1 MAEILFAIGLILV
14 VLTSTSVLFT
24 IVLPREPRG
33 FQRLTTMIN
42 RTVQVGFLG
51 LSRLARSYEG
61 KDSLLA
67 PAGPVA
73 LLAQLGCWALCFI
86 VGYALMLAGA
96 VHSLG
101 TALVQATGALFTV
114 GTIGLAGTPDRA
126 IDIAAGGSWVVV
138 VALQIAYLPTLY
150 SAFNRREGLVAMLE
164 SRAGVPAW
172 GPELLARHQLVGI
185 IDALPDLYH
194 QWEQWSADVAE
205 SHSTYPVMMLFR
217 SPLPWLSWQV
227 GLLAVMDGAAM
238 HLALAPSTSSSRSRL
253 CLRMGFTAVNRL
265 AAVEGFTVDP
275 DPDPDGSII
284 LTFEEF
290 AEAVAMLEKAGF
302 PVERTADD
310 AWPDFRGW
318 RINYESAAYWL
329 ADRFTAPPAPWS
341 GPRRHL
347 HSGPVT
353 PRRPPQRAPR
363 RIAHRRSAQ
372 GSLDQSEDR

>member
-114 GTIGLAGTPDRA
+114 GTIGLAGTRT
-126 IDIAAGGSWVVV
+126 
-138 VALQIAYLPTLY
+138 AL
-150 SAFNRREGLVAMLE
+150 
-164 SRAGVPAW
+164 
-172 GPELLARHQLVGI
+172 
-185 IDALPDLYH
+185 
-194 QWEQWSADVAE
+194 
-205 SHSTYPVMMLFR
+205 
-217 SPLPWLSWQV
+217 
-227 GLLAVMDGAAM
+227 
-238 HLALAPSTSSSRSRL
+238 STSL
-253 CLRMGFTAVNRL
+253 PG
-265 AAVEGFTVDP
+265 
-275 DPDPDGSII
+275 
-284 LTFEEF
+284 
-290 AEAVAMLEKAGF
+290 
-302 PVERTADD
+302 
-310 AWPDFRGW
+310 
-318 RINYESAAYWL
+318 
-329 ADRFTAPPAPWS
+329 
-341 GPRRHL
+341 
-347 HSGPVT
+347 
-353 PRRPPQRAPR
+353 
-363 RIAHRRSAQ
+363 AH
-372 GSLDQSEDR
+372 G